1 MVLKIEMKTR
11 ERGEEIWVRKDRLI
25 EEKRWWRSEMCAIFF
40 LKRLRRHQRLL
51 FLNYSTQSHF
61 FSLSAHPPFLLL
73 LSCLWP
79 GFTLCWFSYL
89 TVVFSNI
96 LLQHFSAYFCSQLLN
111 VCVFHP
117 RERCSGSDALVTCSA
132 LKRHYRWIML
142 HGAKA
147 LDQDILPPI
156 APDVFFLFLQG
167 DYSLIHQRVASRR
180 GHYMKADLLHSQFD
194 ILEPPLEED
203 NVLTLDI
210 SRSITDVAIEVE
222 KHIIKFKPS
231 PPMP

>member
-1 MVLKIEMKTR
+1 MIYIIMGVSGCGKSSLGAVLSEKLGWTLHEGDNFHPQENVEKMA
-11 ERGEEIWVRKDRLI
+11 RGEPLTDEDRLP
-25 EEKRWWRSEMCAIFF
+25 W
-40 LKRLRRHQRLL
+40 
-51 FLNYSTQSHF
+51 
-61 FSLSAHPPFLLL
+61 
-73 LSCLWP
+73 
-79 GFTLCWFSYL
+79 
-89 TVVFSNI
+89 
-96 LLQHFSAYFCSQLLN
+96 LLQLHEVIQ
-111 VCVFHP
+111 

-231 PPMP
+231 PAMP